1 MKFILLLIEILL
13 LEVQGVFLDLS
24 QAFDDIWL
32 DGLIYKLK
40 SLRISGNLLKLIQNY
55 LDNQFQKVLLNGQ
68 TSE

>member
-24 QAFDDIWL
+24 QAFDNIWL

-40 SLRISGNLLKLIQNY
+40 LRISGNLLKLIHNY

>member
-55 LDNQFQKVLLNGQ
+55 LDNQFQRVLLNGQ